1 MALIPVT
8 SNLAIDQDE
17 IVESF
22 IRASGPGGQHVNK
35 TSSAVEL
42 RFDVEGSPTLP
53 EGVKARLAGIAGRRL
68 NREGVLVITADEHRS
83 QQRNRD
89 NALGKLVDLIRQATI
104 RPRIRRPTKPTL
116 ASKKRRLDGK
126 ARRSTLKSSRGKDV
140 EGGTD

>member
-1 MALIPVT
+1 MASIRVT

-42 RFDVEGSPTLP
+42 RFDVARSPTLP

-68 NREGVLVITADEHRS
+68 NREGVLVITAEEHRS

-89 NALGKLVDLIRQATI
+89 DALAKLIDLIRQATV
-104 RPRIRRPTKPTL
+104 RPRIRRPTIPTL

-140 EGGTD
+140 GGGSD